1 MKFLLS
7 LAARF
12 VPKGTK
18 PRYGFS
24 ETMMLFLKGEK
35 GNE

>member
-7 LAARF
+7 LAARC
-12 VPKGTK
+12 VSKGTK
-18 PRYGFS
+18 LGYGFS
-24 ETMMLFLKGEK
+24 ETMNLFLKGEK